1 MAKVK
6 APLFSFGASGKIADA
21 LVYFPWKGLN
31 VVRSWVKPS
40 NPRSTDQV
48 TIRGYMTACVAAIHT
63 AMGLAADPLDE
74 DDKNAMAALAST
86 FSTPRT
92 WFNQMVKLWIDCERL
107 SDIPIVYS
115 NGTCVDPDK
124 TDALLSLILNEETA
138 SQLAA
143 GKFFYGTSKTAL
155 INSIAGVVVAG
166 TSVSLTDAAGIADLV
181 AGTKYYWQFRPDAAD
196 PCEGADS
203 GIYDFVAETV

>member
-40 NPRSTDQV
+40 NPKSTDQV
-48 TIRGYMTACVAAIHT
+48 TQRGYVTACVAAIHT
-63 AMGLAADPLDE
+63 AQGLAADALDE
-74 DDKNAMAALAST
+74 DDKNAYAALAST
-86 FSTPRT
+86 FATPRT
-92 WFNQMVKLWIDCERL
+92 WFNAIVKLWIDCKRL
-107 SDIPIVYS
+107 SDVPIVYS
-115 NGTCVDPDK
+115 NGQCSDK
-124 TDALLSLILNEETA
+124 DATDALLDLVINEETGA
-138 SQLAA
+138 QLAA

-155 INSIAGVVVAG
+155 INSIAGVVDPGVD
-166 TSVSLTDAAGIADLV
+166 VDLTDAAGISGLV
-181 AGTKYYWQFRPDAAD
+181 VGTKYYWQFRPDAAD

-203 GIYDFVAETV
+203 GIYDFVAT